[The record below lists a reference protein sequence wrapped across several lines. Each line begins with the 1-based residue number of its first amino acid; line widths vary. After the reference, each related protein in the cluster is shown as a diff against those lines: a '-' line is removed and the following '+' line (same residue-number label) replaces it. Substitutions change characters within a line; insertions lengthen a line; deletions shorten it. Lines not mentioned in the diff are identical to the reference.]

1 MPSSFNPSP
10 NTISGVTQVS
20 GNLFISGTV
29 SASAYIGAGG
39 SGETN
44 TASNVGSG
52 TGLFKQ
58 KSGVD
63 LEFKTLEGS
72 GVTINSYDSVI
83 GLTASGGGG
92 STDPGGSD
100 TQIQFNQNGSF
111 AGDSGLT
118 YDGSGSI
125 SFGSAT
131 SDIHQVT
138 GTLTISGSQP
148 LKVFAPQGGE
158 GGASIVARHTT
169 SMRS

>member
-58 KSGVD
+58 KSGAD
-63 LEFKTLEGS
+63 LLVLTVVLTK
-72 GVTINSYDSVI
+72 NSTF
-83 GLTASGGGG
+83 LAS
-92 STDPGGSD
+92 
-100 TQIQFNQNGSF
+100 
-111 AGDSGLT
+111 
-118 YDGSGSI
+118 Y
-125 SFGSAT
+125 
-131 SDIHQVT
+131 
-138 GTLTISGSQP
+138 
-148 LKVFAPQGGE
+148 
-158 GGASIVARHTT
+158 
-169 SMRS
+169 